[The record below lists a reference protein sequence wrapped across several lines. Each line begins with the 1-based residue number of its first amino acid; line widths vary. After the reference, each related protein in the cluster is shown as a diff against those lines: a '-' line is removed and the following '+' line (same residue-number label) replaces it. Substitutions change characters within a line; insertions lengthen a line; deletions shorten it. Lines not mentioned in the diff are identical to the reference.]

1 MVPGCLRIRAAQHI
15 DVNQSVHAVPL
26 PCPLAASAII
36 NTGTPRP
43 TPQVRANASYF
54 DVVPS
59 AEDVQ
64 SPLAEPV
71 PIKEIDAVAKASGKS
86 TPYVL
91 GRKYSK
97 HVIGVVSEL
106 AAVDIPSSVCV
117 ASPHLWFFAVDDPYR
132 DCLTYSR
139 TQTGG
144 NAANSLFCLIICIR
158 SLAAL
163 CVRRIAM
170 R

>member
-64 SPLAEPV
+64 SPLAEQWPRLLENRRRMCLDES
-71 PIKEIDAVAKASGKS
+71 IASM
-86 TPYVL
+86 L
-91 GRKYSK
+91 
-97 HVIGVVSEL
+97 
-106 AAVDIPSSVCV
+106 
-117 ASPHLWFFAVDDPYR
+117 
-132 DCLTYSR
+132 
-139 TQTGG
+139 
-144 NAANSLFCLIICIR
+144 
-158 SLAAL
+158 
-163 CVRRIAM
+163 
-170 R
+170 